1 MRKKREKKK
10 KKTAPAIIK
19 VHLSAL
25 MEPSLTTNEALL
37 HCERVKVV
45 LNRPGESGNKDE
57 PLVVFTVRTYVGQR
71 D

>member
-1 MRKKREKKK
+1 MADCCGAGEEKK

-37 HCERVKVV
+37 HCECVKVV
-45 LNRPGESGNKDE
+45 LNRPGI
-57 PLVVFTVRTYVGQR
+57 VFMVRTYVGQR